1 MIPGLLLYAVLVM
14 PPVAAWL
21 EGSMVGH
28 MLIQIPL
35 LALAG
40 GSSRAGR
47 SAADEPCSPGSTPA
61 ASPDCSLPCSRPPS
75 GCCRGC
81 STRRCAARW

>member
-28 MLIQIPL
+28 ML
-35 LALAG
+35 
-40 GSSRAGR
+40 
-47 SAADEPCSPGSTPA
+47 D
-61 ASPDCSLPCSRPPS
+61 
-75 GCCRGC
+75 
-81 STRRCAARW
+81 

>member
-28 MLIQIPL
+28 MHIQIPL

-40 GSSRAGR
+40 GLVARGTDGGRRAPR
-47 SAADEPCSPGSTPA
+47 RAQAAGS
-61 ASPDCSLPCSRPPS
+61 
-75 GCCRGC
+75 G
-81 STRRCAARW
+81 